1 MKHEWPIDTKVG
13 PVTQALI
20 DGRRSLVANGW
31 CQSTSLDGQGR
42 MCAWGAIVYGKTKV
56 ACYNAVSAELRLA
69 LPEAFSHETVPY
81 YNDHPTTTFDD
92 ILALYDRAIARARSK
107 GI

>member
-31 CQSTSLDGQGR
+31 CQGSTLDYQGR
-42 MCAWGAIVYGKTKV
+42 HCAVGALRPFIV
-56 ACYNAVSAELRLA
+56 ACFAVRELMA
-69 LPEAFSHETVPY
+69 VLPHELTNVPA
-81 YNDHPTTTFDD
+81 YNDLPTTTLAD

>member
-1 MKHEWPIDTKVG
+1 MKHEWPIDTQVG
-13 PVTQALI
+13 SVTQALI

-31 CQSTSLDGQGR
+31 RQGGTLDGQGR
-42 MCAWGAIVYGKTKV
+42 HCAVGALRPFKV
-56 ACYNAVSAELRLA
+56 ASTAVRELMA
-69 LPEAFSHETVPY
+69 VLPHERTNVPA
-81 YNDHPTTTFDD
+81 YNDDPTTTFAD